1 MKSRAKAYLA
11 ILGVLGL
18 VGLLFIFFRPP
29 PSGNNQNSAQGRHSK
44 FHQRDSVPSVTN
56 SRSTGES
63 TGPTGTTESTLAHA
77 DIISRGW
84 SQKSHYRKKLEA
96 LKAEKRTLNLQGLGS
111 KHPRV
116 REVDARIAL
125 VEEKLSA
132 LGDWVTLPL
141 QSPPGRPHP
150 RSSRR

>member
-1 MKSRAKAYLA
+1 MKSRPRAYLA

-29 PSGNNQNSAQGRHSK
+29 PSGNNQDSAQGRHSK

-63 TGPTGTTESTLAHA
+63 TGLEPVEPA

-116 REVDARIAL
+116 RELDALIAL
-125 VEEKLSA
+125 VEEKLA
-132 LGDWVTLPL
+132 LM
-141 QSPPGRPHP
+141 R
-150 RSSRR
+150 